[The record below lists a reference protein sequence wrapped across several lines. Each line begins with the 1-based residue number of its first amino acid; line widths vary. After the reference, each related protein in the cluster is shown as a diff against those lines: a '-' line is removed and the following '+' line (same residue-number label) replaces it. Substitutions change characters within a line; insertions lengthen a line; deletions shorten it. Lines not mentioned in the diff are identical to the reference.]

1 MDYLYFSVKKAKG
14 KPLVVLSCIR
24 GVVWLN
30 RDKNSACA
38 DSKSIDLIERL
49 TAFDDLILP

>member
-14 KPLVVLSCIR
+14 KPLVLLACIR

-30 RDKNSACA
+30 REKNSACVH
-38 DSKSIDLIERL
+38 SQSIDLIERL
-49 TAFDDLILP
+49 TAFDDLTLP

>member
-1 MDYLYFSVKKAKG
+1 MDYIYFSVKKAKG
-14 KPLVVLSCIR
+14 KPLVILACSR

-38 DSKSIDLIERL
+38 DSQSIDLIERL
-49 TAFDDLILP
+49 TAFDNLTLP

>member
-14 KPLVVLSCIR
+14 KPLVVLACIR

-38 DSKSIDLIERL
+38 DSQSIDLIERL
-49 TAFDDLILP
+49 TAFDDLTLP